1 MILHTILAALAPIV
15 LGLLVGYGS
24 GKTGFVK
31 REYTQ
36 AFADFVVKIALPFA
50 LFLAAA
56 QSSPKVLLNIDYM
69 LALAVGLI
77 VAYAIAFISGKW
89 FFFKSDQGIGDV
101 SALCLISGYGILWT
115 AGVTRNCRFFRLN
128 RDGDGEFD
136 LYGDYYSTDIIDDLF

>member
-89 FFFKSDQGIGDV
+89 FFLNPTKE
-101 SALCLISGYGILWT
+101 SAM
-115 AGVTRNCRFFRLN
+115 
-128 RDGDGEFD
+128 
-136 LYGDYYSTDIIDDLF
+136 

>member
-1 MILHTILAALAPIV
+1 MILHTILVALAPIV

-50 LFLAAA
+50 LFLASA

-89 FFFKSDQGIGDV
+89 FFKNPTKESAMQ
-101 SALCLISGYGILWT
+101 ALCASFPDMHI
-115 AGVTRNCRFFRLN
+115 VDRRC
-128 RDGDGEFD
+128 
-136 LYGDYYSTDIIDDLF
+136 YSQLSVLQA

>member
-1 MILHTILAALAPIV
+1 QAEDRIRDRNVTGVQTCALPI
-15 LGLLVGYGS
+15 LVGYGS

-50 LFLAAA
+50 FFLAAA

-77 VAYAIAFISGKW
+77 VAYRSEERRVGNESG
-89 FFFKSDQGIGDV
+89 
-101 SALCLISGYGILWT
+101 SGRWKLT
-115 AGVTRNCRFFRLN
+115 
-128 RDGDGEFD
+128 
-136 LYGDYYSTDIIDDLF
+136 